1 MPGNR
6 GYTSLK
12 ITQHTDIY
20 IIFYWHAP
28 CKVSDNTKRE
38 LRLNNSKRLKVME
51 NAMMVALSRQ
61 ITLRRE
67 LSITANNLA
76 NMSTAGFK
84 VEKMLLASNPGKSA
98 NHTDGPAKI
107 NFVQGWGVSRNFS
120 DGRIEMTNRPMD
132 MALVGPGFF
141 VIETEQGEKYT
152 RDGRF
157 DVDETG
163 TLVSADGNPVL
174 DDTNSPILLDAFGSS
189 PEISKNGTVFVAG
202 AEVAR
207 LKVVQFPQL
216 GQLSKDGSGR
226 YSAAPDA
233 EQTVIEN
240 PRIMQGFLER
250 SNVVPILEIS
260 KMIEVTRAYK
270 SVTNMLKSQ
279 EDNSKDAIKRLG
291 RVR

>member
-1 MPGNR
+1 
-6 GYTSLK
+6 
-12 ITQHTDIY
+12 
-20 IIFYWHAP
+20 
-28 CKVSDNTKRE
+28 
-38 LRLNNSKRLKVME
+38 ME

-84 VEKMLLASNPGKSA
+84 VEKMLLANNPSKSA
-98 NHTDGPAKI
+98 NHSDGPQKI
-107 NFVQGWGVSRNFS
+107 NFVQDWGISRNFS
-120 DGRIEMTNRPMD
+120 DGRIEVTSRPMD

-141 VIETEQGEKYT
+141 VIETEQGERYT

-163 TLVSADGNPVL
+163 TLVSSDGNPVL
-174 DDTNSPILLDAFGSS
+174 DDTDSPILLDAFGSS
-189 PEISKNGTVFVAG
+189 PEVSKDGTVFVAG
-202 AEVAR
+202 AEVPR
-207 LKVVQFPQL
+207 LKIVEFTQL
-216 GQLSKDGSGR
+216 GQLKKDGSGR
-226 YSAAPDA
+226 YSAQEGA
-233 EQTVIEN
+233 EQKIIEN
-240 PRIMQGFLER
+240 PKIMQGFLER

-279 EDNSKDAIKRLG
+279 EDNSRDAIKRLG

>member
-1 MPGNR
+1 
-6 GYTSLK
+6 
-12 ITQHTDIY
+12 
-20 IIFYWHAP
+20 
-28 CKVSDNTKRE
+28 
-38 LRLNNSKRLKVME
+38 ME

-67 LSITANNLA
+67 LSITANNIA

-84 VEKMLLASNPGKSA
+84 VEKMLLANNPGKTA
-98 NHTDGPAKI
+98 NHSDGPNKI
-107 NFVQGWGVSRNFS
+107 NFVQDWGVSRNFS
-120 DGRIEMTNRPMD
+120 DGLVEITSRPLD

-141 VIETEQGEKYT
+141 VIETAQGERYT

-163 TLVSADGNPVL
+163 TLVTSDGNPVL

-189 PEISKNGTVFVAG
+189 PEITKNGTVFVAG

-207 LKVVQFPQL
+207 LKIVGFTNL
-216 GQLSKDGSGR
+216 GELSKDGSGR
-226 YSAAPDA
+226 YSAREDS
-233 EQTVIEN
+233 ERQVIEN
-240 PRIMQGFLER
+240 PKIMQGFLER
-250 SNVVPILEIS
+250 SNVVPILEMS

-270 SVTNMLKSQ
+270 SVANMLKSQ
-279 EDNSKDAIKRLG
+279 EDNSRDAIKRLG